1 MSKIDEK
8 IKEHL
13 PEEELLLQLAEECSE
28 LAYAVEELRDTGE
41 GRIKR
46 ETLDKLS
53 KAANLLSKAALK
65 QRRAITG
72 INPTPKTYEEAREDL
87 IEEAADVYCVLGL
100 LLSAEDHLEIY
111 KIIEAKKERWLDR
124 LEGNSTVYGGWLE
137 VTAEKLRGM
146 EETDEAEGKIQ
157 RETEGEPGASASL

>member
-1 MSKIDEK
+1 MSNIDNE

-28 LAYAVEELRDTGE
+28 LAYAVEELRDAGE
-41 GRIKR
+41 EKTEKDAMEE

-111 KIIEAKKERWLDR
+111 KIIEKKKERWLNR

-146 EETDEAEGKIQ
+146 DEEVLHE
-157 RETEGEPGASASL
+157 

>member
-1 MSKIDEK
+1 MSNIDEK
-8 IKEHL
+8 IKEYL

-28 LAYAVEELRDTGE
+28 LAYAVEELRDAGE
-41 GRIKR
+41 GKTEKDAMEE

-72 INPTPKTYEEAREDL
+72 INPTPKTYEEARADL
-87 IEEAADVYCVLGL
+87 IKEAADVYCVLGL

-111 KIIEAKKERWLDR
+111 KIIEKKKERWLNR
-124 LEGNSTVYGGWLE
+124 LEGKDGF
-137 VTAEKLRGM
+137 
-146 EETDEAEGKIQ
+146 Q
-157 RETEGEPGASASL
+157 

>member
-1 MSKIDEK
+1 MSNIDME
-8 IKEHL
+8 IKKHL

-28 LAYAVEELRDTGE
+28 LAYAVEELREAGE
-41 GRIKR
+41 GAIKR

-72 INPTPKTYEEAREDL
+72 INPTPITAEAAREKL

-111 KIIEAKKERWLDR
+111 KIIEKKKERWLNR
-124 LEGNSTVYGGWLE
+124 LEDNI
-137 VTAEKLRGM
+137 
-146 EETDEAEGKIQ
+146 D
-157 RETEGEPGASASL
+157 ETEGKVQRDAEGDTTASAGL

>member
-1 MSKIDEK
+1 MSKIDDA

-28 LAYAVEELRDTGE
+28 LAYAVEELRDAGE
-41 GRIKR
+41 GKTEKDAMEE

-72 INPTPKTYEEAREDL
+72 INPTPKTYEEARVDL
-87 IEEAADVYCVLGL
+87 MEEAADVYCVLGL

-111 KIIEAKKERWLDR
+111 KIIEKKKERWLNR
-124 LEGNSTVYGGWLE
+124 LEG
-137 VTAEKLRGM
+137 K
-146 EETDEAEGKIQ
+146 TDEHDAEVQRDAEGD
-157 RETEGEPGASASL
+157 TGASAGL

>member
-1 MSKIDEK
+1 MSKIDDAIRK
-8 IKEHL
+8 HL

-28 LAYAVEELRDTGE
+28 LAYAVEELRDAGE

-72 INPTPKTYEEAREDL
+72 INPTPKTYEETREDL

-100 LLSAEDHLEIY
+100 ILSAEDHLQIH
-111 KIIEAKKERWLDR
+111 KIIEKKKERWLQR
-124 LEGNSTVYGGWLE
+124 LEGKEN
-137 VTAEKLRGM
+137 
-146 EETDEAEGKIQ
+146 EAEGEIQ
-157 RETEGEPGASASL
+157 GEAEGNTSASASV